1 MLVVGMHISSLLDPF
16 EVQFG
21 EFLTVMVFWSRKEF
35 ESRSEDICI
44 AIDGMGVA
52 LIVRVCLAKEQNFC
66 CFEQNR

>member
-1 MLVVGMHISSLLDPF
+1 
-16 EVQFG
+16 VQFG